1 MGFRDGDGWVFCQRC
16 QARHWGL
23 YGAAGLLMVRLDLGV
38 PHVLLQLRAAWTH
51 GGGTWAIPGG
61 ALDSH
66 EDPITAAVR
75 EAWEEVGIDVDGVTV
90 KTVYQDD
97 HLNWNYFTVIAHVS
111 GDVIVSEGNYESDE
125 IEWVALDAVDS
136 YPLHPGMRG
145 TWPHLR
151 EMVSATLPPS

>member
-1 MGFRDGDGWVFCQRC
+1 
-16 QARHWGL
+16 
-23 YGAAGLLMVRLDLGV
+23 MVRLDLET
-38 PHVLLQLRAAWTH
+38 PRVLLQLRAAWTH

-75 EAWEEVGIDVDGVTV
+75 EAWEEVGIDVEAITV
-90 KTVYQDD
+90 KDVYRDD
-97 HLNWNYFTVIAHVS
+97 HINWNYFTVIAHVS
-111 GDVIVSEGNYESDE
+111 GDVIVSEGNYESED

-151 EMVSATLPPS
+151 ELVSATLPTS

>member
-1 MGFRDGDGWVFCQRC
+1 
-16 QARHWGL
+16 
-23 YGAAGLLMVRLDLGV
+23 MVRLDLGE

-75 EAWEEVGIDVDGVTV
+75 EAWEEVGIDVDAVTV
-90 KTVYQDD
+90 KSVYQDD
-97 HLNWNYFTVIAHVS
+97 HLNWNYFTVIAHVP
-111 GDVIVSEGNYESDE
+111 GEVIVSEGNYESDE

>member
-16 QARHWGL
+16 QSRHWGL
-23 YGAAGLLMVRLDLGV
+23 YGAAGLLMVRLDLGE

-75 EAWEEVGIDVDGVTV
+75 EAWEEVGIDVDAVTV
-90 KTVYQDD
+90 KSVYQDD

-111 GDVIVSEGNYESDE
+111 GEVIVSEGNYESDE

-151 EMVSATLPPS
+151 EMVSATLPSS

>member
-1 MGFRDGDGWVFCQRC
+1 
-16 QARHWGL
+16 
-23 YGAAGLLMVRLDLGV
+23 MVRLDLET
-38 PHVLLQLRAAWTH
+38 PRVLLQLRAAWTH

-75 EAWEEVGIDVDGVTV
+75 EAWEEVGIDVEAINV
-90 KTVYQDD
+90 KDVYRDD
-97 HLNWNYFTVIAHVS
+97 HINWNYFTVIAHVS
-111 GDVIVSEGNYESDE
+111 GDVIVSEGNYESEE

-151 EMVSATLPPS
+151 ELVSATLPTS

>member
-16 QARHWGL
+16 QSRHWGL
-23 YGAAGLLMVRLDLGV
+23 HGAAGLLMVRLDLET
-38 PHVLLQLRAAWTH
+38 PRVLLQLRAAWTH

-75 EAWEEVGIDVDGVTV
+75 EAWEEVGIDVEAITV
-90 KTVYQDD
+90 KDVYRDD
-97 HLNWNYFTVIAHVS
+97 HINWNYFTVIAHVS
-111 GDVIVSEGNYESDE
+111 GDVIVSEGNYESEE

-151 EMVSATLPPS
+151 ELVSATLPTS

>member
-16 QARHWGL
+16 QSRHWGL
-23 YGAAGLLMVRLDLGV
+23 YGAAGLLMVRLDLGE

-75 EAWEEVGIDVDGVTV
+75 EAWEEVGIDVDAVTV

-111 GDVIVSEGNYESDE
+111 GEVIVSEGNYESDE

-151 EMVSATLPPS
+151 ELVSATLPPP

>member
-16 QARHWGL
+16 QSRHWGL
-23 YGAAGLLMVRLDLGV
+23 YGAAGLLMVRLDLET
-38 PHVLLQLRAAWTH
+38 PRVLLQLRAAWTH

-75 EAWEEVGIDVDGVTV
+75 EAWEEVGIDVEAVTV
-90 KTVYQDD
+90 KDVYRDD
-97 HLNWNYFTVIAHVS
+97 HVNWNYFTVIAHVA
-111 GDVIVSEGNYESDE
+111 GDIIVSEGNYESEE

-145 TWPHLR
+145 TWPQLR
-151 EMVSATLPPS
+151 DLVSATLPTS

>member
-1 MGFRDGDGWVFCQRC
+1 
-16 QARHWGL
+16 
-23 YGAAGLLMVRLDLGV
+23 MVRLDLET
-38 PHVLLQLRAAWTH
+38 PRVLLQLRAAWTH

-75 EAWEEVGIDVDGVTV
+75 EAWEEVGIDVEAITV
-90 KTVYQDD
+90 KDVYRDD
-97 HLNWNYFTVIAHVS
+97 HINWNYFTVIAHVS
-111 GDVIVSEGNYESDE
+111 GDVIVSEGNYESEE

-151 EMVSATLPPS
+151 ELVSATLPTS

>member
-1 MGFRDGDGWVFCQRC
+1 MGFRDGDGWVFCERC
-16 QARHWGL
+16 QSRHWGL
-23 YGAAGLLMVRLDLGV
+23 FGAAGLLMVRLDLES
-38 PHVLLQLRAAWTH
+38 PRVLLQLRAAWTH

-75 EAWEEVGIDVDGVTV
+75 EAWEEVGIDVDAISV
-90 KTVYQDD
+90 KDVYRDD

-111 GDVIVSEGNYESDE
+111 GDVIVAEGNYESEE
-125 IEWVALDAVDS
+125 IEWVSLDAVDS
-136 YPLHPGMRG
+136 YPLHPGLRG

-151 EMVSATLPPS
+151 ELVSATLPTS

>member
-16 QARHWGL
+16 QSRHWGL
-23 YGAAGLLMVRLDLGV
+23 FGAAGLLMVRLDLER

-75 EAWEEVGIDVDGVTV
+75 EAWEEVGIDVDAVTV
-90 KTVYQDD
+90 KDVYHDD
-97 HLNWNYFTVIAHVS
+97 HFNWSYHTVVAHVS
-111 GDVIVSEGNYESDE
+111 RDVLVSEGNYESE
-125 IEWVALDAVDS
+125 AIEWVPLDEVETYALHAGLRSSWPD
-136 YPLHPGMRG
+136 LHS
-145 TWPHLR
+145 
-151 EMVSATLPPS
+151 MVAATLRSS

>member
-16 QARHWGL
+16 QSRHWGL
-23 YGAAGLLMVRLDLGV
+23 YGAAGLLMVRLDLGE

-75 EAWEEVGIDVDGVTV
+75 EAWEEVGIDIDAVTV
-90 KTVYQDD
+90 KSVYQDD

-111 GDVIVSEGNYESDE
+111 GEVIVSEGNYESDE

-151 EMVSATLPPS
+151 EMVSATLPSS

>member
-1 MGFRDGDGWVFCQRC
+1 
-16 QARHWGL
+16 
-23 YGAAGLLMVRLDLGV
+23 MVRLDLGV

-75 EAWEEVGIDVDGVTV
+75 EAWEEVGIDVDAVTV
-90 KTVYQDD
+90 KTVYRDD

-111 GDVIVSEGNYESDE
+111 GEVIVSEGNYESDE
-125 IEWVALDAVDS
+125 IEWVAIDAVDS

-151 EMVSATLPPS
+151 ELVSATLPPS